1 MAVKYCIRTSVL
13 LWAAIIFS
21 MMLLPAKQ
29 ASALTTEVSPQNISI
44 SLLYHGGKLAIKG
57 KSNANDDL
65 LIKISSEPTDAHMK
79 YKGKAAG
86 IFWMKLGDV
95 SFENV
100 PSAYILASS
109 GDINSLLSREEQ
121 IKEGI
126 GFAALKANSKMESSA
141 PEMDEERWL
150 DEFIK
155 FKESEKL
162 YQVQEG
168 AVNLVQ
174 GAQGTEFALD
184 LKWPYQAAPGTYNIE
199 VLAVRDGAVVD
210 RSETSLTVDR
220 AGIVAQLSN
229 LAFNHSAVYGIIAIV
244 VAMLAGFAVGALF
257 KKGGG
262 AH

>member
-1 MAVKYCIRTSVL
+1 MSAQCNTKTTVL
-13 LWAAIIFS
+13 LVSAIIVS
-21 MMLLPAKQ
+21 ILLMGKHAL
-29 ASALTTEVSPQNISI
+29 ALTSEVAPQDISI
-44 SLLYHGGKLAIKG
+44 NLLYHGSKLAIKG
-57 KSNANDDL
+57 RSNSNDNL

-86 IFWMKLGDV
+86 VFWMKLGDV

-109 GDINSLLSREEQ
+109 GAINSLLSREEQ

-126 GFAALKANSKMESSA
+126 GFAAIRASSKMESSV
-141 PEMDEERWL
+141 PGMDQARWF

-162 YQVQEG
+162 YQVKEG
-168 AVNLVQ
+168 AINLVQ
-174 GAQGTEFALD
+174 DAQGTEFGLD

-199 VLAVRDGAVVD
+199 VLTVRNGAVVD
-210 RSETSLTVDR
+210 RTETSLTVAR
-220 AGIVAQLSN
+220 AGMVAQLSN
-229 LAFNHSAVYGIIAIV
+229 LAFNHAAVYGIIAIV
-244 VAMLAGFAVGALF
+244 VAMLSGFAVGALF